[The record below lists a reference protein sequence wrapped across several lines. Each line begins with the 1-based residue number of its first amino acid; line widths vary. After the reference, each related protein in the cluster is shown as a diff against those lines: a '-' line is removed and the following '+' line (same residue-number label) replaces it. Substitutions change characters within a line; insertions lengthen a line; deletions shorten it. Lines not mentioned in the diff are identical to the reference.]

1 VIRFDHRGWREII
14 MAKHEQPDKGW
25 REWVLSLPIQMEA
38 NMTQTAGFEPGPR
51 DPQPFSAPMSLV
63 PNYDPIER
71 LPPGGAD
78 RLRALRQ
85 HFHDTNKLIPK
96 FEERHELST
105 TRIQAEQRLKRLLD
119 HQSNG
124 GFNLKPDD
132 PRVIEQQ
139 RLLDKLTDDL
149 RRLNELYETRTAAWH
164 GASHVLSSVETWLK
178 NGGVPPGVV
187 LEDHAVDVP
196 KLAKGES
203 GLLDAIENRRRRVRE
218 LRADLHRIQSAP
230 FPSSHAKAQMR
241 AQIEVLSQQGAV
253 NVGRLVEHD
262 GQIEWPT
269 KMLRSDVR
277 GGDHPALAFAET
289 HDAVPLLVW
298 LHRDLL
304 IKRLD
309 QEIDSEADDKS
320 AMSHEARQKA
330 TAEVMGDMLSV
341 ERDEAELTWKAQ
353 AERLPVEFRS
363 DINPVALLGLRLV
376 TAPSANPSPG
386 TSPMHA
392 WDFVGGRR

>member
-1 VIRFDHRGWREII
+1 
-14 MAKHEQPDKGW
+14 M
-25 REWVLSLPIQMEA
+25 
-38 NMTQTAGFEPGPR
+38 TAGLEPGPR

-63 PNYDPIER
+63 PSYDVIEV
-71 LPPGGAD
+71 LPPGAAD

-85 HFHDTNKLIPK
+85 RFDDTNVIIPK
-96 FEERHELST
+96 HDVMHEAST
-105 TRIQAEQRLKRLLD
+105 ARIMAEQRLQRLLA
-119 HQSNG
+119 HPHEN

-139 RLLDKLTDDL
+139 RLVEKLSGEL
-149 RRLNELYETRTAAWH
+149 ARLNELVETRSATWH
-164 GASHVLSSVETWLK
+164 AASHVRTACESWLK
-178 NGGVPPGVV
+178 NGIPAGVMLQDIEVEP
-187 LEDHAVDVP
+187 P
-196 KLAKGES
+196 KLAKGEN
-203 GLLDAIENRRRRVRE
+203 GRLDAIEVRRRRVRE
-218 LRADLHRIQSAP
+218 LRADLHRIESAP
-230 FPSSHAKAQMR
+230 FPSGYAKAQMR

-253 NVGRLVEHD
+253 NVSRLVERD

-289 HDAVPLLVW
+289 HDAVPLVVW

-330 TAEVMGDMLSV
+330 AAEVMDDMLSV
-341 ERDEAELTWKAQ
+341 ERDESALVWRAMD
-353 AERLPVEFRS
+353 ERLPIEHRADCAAQAILQV
-363 DINPVALLGLRLV
+363 RLV
-376 TAPSANPSPG
+376 TAPRANPSPG
-386 TSPMHA
+386 TSPQHGITFA
-392 WDFVGGRR
+392 GGR